1 MINSRVLTEEG
12 TLDYTWCFNGNKV
25 LLREAYAD
33 ANAVNKHYET
43 AADLLEKLMGFVKIL
58 KIDVTGN
65 EDDLNKLKPMLDTR
79 GAVYFFKEIG
89 LSVA

>member
-33 ANAVNKHYET
+33 ANAVNKHLET